1 MTCSHTSRHSRPSS
15 LPRCARG
22 SRRAGRCLVAA
33 LIGVLA
39 MTGCRGLGWPDS
51 LSWPGWLSRSQSP
64 AADGADSSES
74 SPARDSVGDYISIN
88 GLGMITLEGV
98 GLVTGLD
105 GTGGDPR
112 PSQFRMSLLK
122 DMQRRDVPDPKAL
135 LRSTRTALVIVRAYL
150 PPLIRKGE
158 SFDVEVRLPPGSEA
172 TSLNGGWLMETDLA
186 ERAVVSGARILAG
199 HVFARAKGHILI
211 SHGEGDSGELAGV
224 LRRGRVPGGGLS
236 RKDRDLVV
244 SLRNRYRSVRMARR
258 IADRI
263 GTRFYAYNRHGIR
276 EPLASPKTDRTIVL
290 KIHPKYKDNF
300 PRFLR
305 VIRLI
310 AIREDNVARQVR
322 MQQLAGELESVQ
334 TARQAALSLEAIGTK
349 SIPFLKTALDH
360 PESQVRFHAA
370 CALAYLDD
378 NSGAA
383 TLAEAARHQRAF
395 RVYALAALSTLED
408 APSQLLLRGLLKPL
422 AICNTDGC
430 PQRGKT
436 VEGPCPHCQAQG
448 QLKQSNELQY
458 GAFRALWTRDRL
470 DPTIRG
476 ELVGD
481 LFTLHEI
488 EAGGRPLI
496 HLTQL
501 QRAEIVL
508 FGRDQRLRTPLAVQA
523 GNHIWINAQPGATT
537 VTISRYQV
545 GRPPNRQVVST
556 RVADVIRASVKL
568 GASYPDIVQMLVQAQ
583 RQQNVPGQIAID
595 AVPRTGRVLIPN
607 GDSQAGPTPARATAP
622 TAPTSPADLAPNLF
636 PVARRGPESAF
647 ADDDESQEPGP
658 GSTDQDDLSSDG
670 EPSPGASLVDRRRD
684 TTDTTA
690 SQATDPQARSQDS
703 SGSRFSFLEKLFR

>member
-1 MTCSHTSRHSRPSS
+1 
-15 LPRCARG
+15 
-22 SRRAGRCLVAA
+22 
-33 LIGVLA
+33 
-39 MTGCRGLGWPDS
+39 MTGCRGLSWPDS
-51 LSWPGWLSRSQSP
+51 LSWPGWSSRSQSP
-64 AADGADSSES
+64 TSDGSDASKVSQ
-74 SPARDSVGDYISIN
+74 ANATVGDYISIN

-105 GTGGDPR
+105 GSGGDPR

-122 DMQRRDVPDPKAL
+122 DMQRRDVPNPKAL
-135 LRSTRTALVIVRAYL
+135 LRSPRTALVIVRAYL

-158 SFDVEVRLPPGSEA
+158 TFDVEVRLPPGSEA
-172 TSLNGGWLMETDLA
+172 TSLNGGWLMETDLS
-186 ERAVVSGARILAG
+186 ERAVVSGERILAG

-211 SHGEGDSGELAGV
+211 SHGEGDSGDLAGV

-244 SLRNRYRSVRMARR
+244 ALRNRYRSVRMARR

-263 GTRFYAYNRHGIR
+263 GNRFYAYNRHGIR
-276 EPLASPKTDRTIVL
+276 EPLANPKTDRTIVL
-290 KIHPKYKDNF
+290 KIHPRYKDNF

-305 VIRLI
+305 VIRKI
-310 AIREDNVARQVR
+310 SIREDNVVRQVR
-322 MQQLAGELESVQ
+322 MQQLAGELESLK

-360 PESQVRFHAA
+360 PELEVRFHAA

-383 TLAEAARHQRAF
+383 TLADAARHQRAF

-422 AICNTDGC
+422 TVCNTDGC
-430 PQRGKT
+430 RHQGNP
-436 VEGPCPHCQAQG
+436 VEGPCPHCRG
-448 QLKQSNELQY
+448 EGLLKQSNELQY

-476 ELVGD
+476 EMVGD

-501 QRAEIVL
+501 QRPEIVL
-508 FGRDQRLRTPLAVQA
+508 FGREQRLRTPLAVQA
-523 GNHIWINAQPGATT
+523 GNHIWLNAQSGSPT

-545 GRPPNRQVVST
+545 GRPPIRQVVST
-556 RVADVIRASVKL
+556 RIADVIRASVKL
-568 GASYPDIVQMLVQAQ
+568 GASYPDLVQMLVQAQ
-583 RQQNVPGQIAID
+583 KQQNVPGQIAID
-595 AVPRTGRVLIPN
+595 AVPRTGRVQIPN
-607 GDSQAGPTPARATAP
+607 GSSQASTPSTP
-622 TAPTSPADLAPNLF
+622 STPTSPADLAPNLF
-636 PVARRGPESAF
+636 PVARRGPESA
-647 ADDDESQEPGP
+647 AEDDGESNEPRAGNSDQNDLAPDDEP
-658 GSTDQDDLSSDG
+658 SS
-670 EPSPGASLVDRRRD
+670 GATLVDRRD
-684 TTDTTA
+684 ETTDPA
-690 SQATDPQARSQDS
+690 ADQATDPQARSQDS

>member
-1 MTCSHTSRHSRPSS
+1 MTCSHTSRHPRHNSLTRPCEAS
-15 LPRCARG
+15 
-22 SRRAGRCLVAA
+22 GRTGLCLVAA
-33 LIGVLA
+33 LGCVLV

-51 LSWPGWLSRSQSP
+51 LNWTGWSSRSQSP
-64 AADGADSSES
+64 ADGGSNASK
-74 SPARDSVGDYISIN
+74 SPRARTSVGHYISIS

-112 PSQFRMSLLK
+112 PSHFRMALLK
-122 DMQRRDVPDPKAL
+122 DMQRRDVPNPKAL
-135 LRSTRTALVIVRAYL
+135 LRSPGTALVIVRAYL

-158 SFDVEVRLPPGSEA
+158 TFDIEVRLPAGSEA

-186 ERAVVSGARILAG
+186 ERAVVPGEGILAG
-199 HVFARAKGHILI
+199 HVFARGKGHILI
-211 SHGEGDSGELAGV
+211 SHGEGDSGDLAGV

-236 RKDRDLVV
+236 RKDRNLVV
-244 SLRNRYRSVRMARR
+244 ALKNRYRSVRMARR

-276 EPLASPKTDRTIVL
+276 EPLANPKTDRTIVL
-290 KIHPKYKDNF
+290 KIHPRYKDNF

-305 VIRLI
+305 VIRQI
-310 AIREDNVARQVR
+310 AIREDDVARQVR
-322 MQQLAGELESVQ
+322 MQQLAGELDSAQ
-334 TARQAALSLEAIGTK
+334 TARQAALSLEAIGSK

-360 PESQVRFHAA
+360 PELEVRFHAA
-370 CALAYLDD
+370 CALAYLND

-395 RVYALAALSTLED
+395 RVYALVALSTLED
-408 APSQLLLRGLLKPL
+408 APSQLLLRELLKPL
-422 AICNTDGC
+422 AVCNTDGC
-430 PQRGKT
+430 RHQGHPI
-436 VEGPCPHCQAQG
+436 EGPCPHCRSEG
-448 QLKQSNELQY
+448 LLKQSNELQY

-476 ELVGD
+476 EMVGD

-501 QRAEIVL
+501 QRPEIVL
-508 FGRDQRLRTPLAVQA
+508 FGREQRLRTPLAIQA
-523 GNHIWINAQPGATT
+523 GNHIWINAQPGSTT

-556 RVADVIRASVKL
+556 QVADVIRASVQL

-595 AVPRTGRVLIPN
+595 AVPRTGRVRIPD
-607 GDSQAGPTPARATAP
+607 GDSRPAP
-622 TAPTSPADLAPNLF
+622 TNAADFAPNLF
-636 PVARRGPESAF
+636 RVARRGPESASEG
-647 ADDDESQEPGP
+647 DDESQEPGP
-658 GSTDQDDLSSDG
+658 SSSPQDDLSADG
-670 EPSPGASLVDRRRD
+670 EPSSGASLVDRRRD
-684 TTDTTA
+684 STDPAA